1 MICPVCK
8 GNMKKTILNF
18 PVDLKTDFVLIQGV
32 PARSCKQCGE
42 FYISDKIHMQIK
54 RIVKRV
60 EETHVELEPVK
71 LVS

>member
-32 PARSCKQCGE
+32 PARSCKQSGE
-42 FYISDKIHMQIK
+42 FYISNKIHMQIK